1 MGLSIEGSEPA
12 VEAVVARL
20 SQVRERQSREAAR
33 PSGGLKRRLAT
44 VLKTL
49 PDAAGWRWCAL
60 VALACGALM
69 SAIGFWTG
77 LYRLTDTAPG
87 LPLRL
92 LTVWLIPALGE
103 EIPFRGVLLP
113 GRDETRRPVLWIAV
127 STGLYV
133 AWHPFETLTF
143 LPHATTFLRWD
154 FLVCT
159 AILGLACA
167 LMRLRTGSLWPAVL
181 LHGGFVVAW
190 QTWLGG
196 VSALG

>member
-1 MGLSIEGSEPA
+1 MSLSRTIG
-12 VEAVVARL
+12 
-20 SQVRERQSREAAR
+20 
-33 PSGGLKRRLAT
+33 RRLVA
-44 VLKTL
+44 VLTTL

-69 SAIGFWTG
+69 AAIGFSTG

-92 LTVWLIPALGE
+92 LTVWIVPALGE
-103 EIPFRGVLLP
+103 EIPFRALLLP
-113 GRDETRRPVLWIAV
+113 GRDETRRPALWIAA
-127 STGLYV
+127 STALYV
-133 AWHPFETLTF
+133 AWHPLEAMTF

-154 FLVCT
+154 FLLCT
-159 AILGLACA
+159 AILGLSCA

-181 LHGGFVVAW
+181 LHGGFVIVW

-196 VSALG
+196 ISALG

>member
-1 MGLSIEGSEPA
+1 MAQLTA
-12 VEAVVARL
+12 VR
-20 SQVRERQSREAAR
+20 
-33 PSGGLKRRLAT
+33 RRLVA
-44 VLKTL
+44 VLTTL

-60 VALACGALM
+60 AALACGAAM
-69 SAIGFWTG
+69 AAIGFTTG

-92 LTVWLIPALGE
+92 LTVWIIPALGE
-103 EIPFRGVLLP
+103 EIPFRALLLP
-113 GRDETRRPVLWIAV
+113 GRDETRRPWLWVAV
-127 STGLYV
+127 STALYV
-133 AWHPFETLTF
+133 AWHPLETLTF
-143 LPHATTFLRWD
+143 LPHATMFLRWD
-154 FLVCT
+154 FLACT
-159 AILGLACA
+159 AILGVSCA